1 MHQNV
6 CKNENPVSRGGDLQ
20 IPRFARD
27 DND

>member
-6 CKNENPVSRGGDLQ
+6 CKNEDSASRSEELQ
-20 IPRFARD
+20 IPRSARD